1 MSKLHYCIFQNFFKN
16 EYPDDP
22 RVDGLAKDQL
32 LRKAQDFV
40 VQKGEDVQRDY
51 SVIMKVKDKK
61 LYMEL
66 KNRYDDLI
74 SIGF

>member
-1 MSKLHYCIFQNFFKN
+1 MFQNFFKI
-16 EYPDDP
+16 EYPGDP

-40 VQKGEDVQRDY
+40 VQKGEDEQRDY